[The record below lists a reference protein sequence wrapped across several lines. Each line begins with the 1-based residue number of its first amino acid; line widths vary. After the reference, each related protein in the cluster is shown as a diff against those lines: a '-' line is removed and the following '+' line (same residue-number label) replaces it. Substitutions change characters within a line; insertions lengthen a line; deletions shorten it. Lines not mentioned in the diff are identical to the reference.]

1 MLEVLLHSLDL
12 TLHPGLNALKLPA
25 GWRSADVLAQ
35 WPSAALCR
43 MLLVLHWGDVL
54 ACCSVTESMSACALN
69 CGSRPAMKDSMP
81 SKGQTFA
88 AGKKAVPL
96 ADLPRWRVELLLGT
110 FVVDMS
116 LYRRALTAPI
126 AAPNSIG
133 ASYERLEYLGD
144 AILEG
149 IARQFIYTR
158 CVLLRSLLQKICQQ
172 PRLEP
177 VHY

>member
-1 MLEVLLHSLDL
+1 
-12 TLHPGLNALKLPA
+12 
-25 GWRSADVLAQ
+25 
-35 WPSAALCR
+35 
-43 MLLVLHWGDVL
+43 
-54 ACCSVTESMSACALN
+54 MSC
-69 CGSRPAMKDSMP
+69 PAMKDSMP
-81 SKGQTFA
+81 SRGQSFA

-158 CVLLRSLLQKICQQ
+158 CVLLKSLLQKIPQQ
-172 PRLEP
+172 TRHEP
-177 VHY
+177 VHC

>member
-1 MLEVLLHSLDL
+1 M
-12 TLHPGLNALKLPA
+12 
-25 GWRSADVLAQ
+25 
-35 WPSAALCR
+35 
-43 MLLVLHWGDVL
+43 
-54 ACCSVTESMSACALN
+54 
-69 CGSRPAMKDSMP
+69 
-81 SKGQTFA
+81 
-88 AGKKAVPL
+88 
-96 ADLPRWRVELLLGT
+96 ELLLGT

-158 CVLLRSLLQKICQQ
+158 RVRQK
-172 PRLEP
+172 PSAKDDGSAAGHEP
-177 VHY
+177 VQYYCCSWLTAM